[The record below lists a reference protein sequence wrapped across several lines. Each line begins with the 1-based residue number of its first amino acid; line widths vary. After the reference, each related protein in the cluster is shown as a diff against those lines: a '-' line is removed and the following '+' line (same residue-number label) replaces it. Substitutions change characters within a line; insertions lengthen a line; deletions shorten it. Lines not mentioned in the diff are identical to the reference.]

1 MNNSILLVA
10 EIAQAHDGSLG
21 IAHSYVDALSSTGI
35 NAIKFQTH
43 IAEAESS
50 IHEPFRIKFS
60 YEDNTRFDYWKRMEF
75 TPEQWQGL
83 KEHCEQVGLEFISSP
98 FSIAAVELLENIG
111 VKRYKIGSGEVANLL
126 LLEKVANTGKPV
138 ILSSGMSSLA
148 ELTTAFDLLCSFG
161 SSVTI
166 MQCTTAY
173 PTKPNQW
180 GLNVIQEL
188 RDQFQVP
195 IGFSDH
201 SGDIYACLSAAT
213 LGASVIEFHSVFD
226 KKMFGPD
233 AIASL
238 TINQIE
244 LLVKGIR
251 EIEQALANP
260 ILKDDNAT
268 DSDVKIMF
276 GKSLAVN
283 RSLQKGHQITVNDL
297 ESKKPS
303 KQGISASEF
312 KQILGKKIS
321 RDLTAYSFLK
331 YEDLE

>member
-1 MNNSILLVA
+1 VNNSILLVA

-21 IAHSYVDALSSTGI
+21 IAHSYIDALSSTGI

-50 IHEPFRIKFS
+50 IYEPFRIKFS
-60 YEDNTRFDYWKRMEF
+60 YEDTSRFDYWKRMEF

-98 FSIAAVELLENIG
+98 FSIAAVELLEKIG
-111 VKRYKIGSGEVANLL
+111 VKRYKIGSGEVTNLL

-148 ELTTAFDLLCSFG
+148 ELTAAYDHLRSFG
-161 SSVTI
+161 SSITI

-180 GLNVIQEL
+180 GLNLIQDL

-213 LGASVIEFHSVFD
+213 LGASAIEFHAVFD

-251 EIEQALANP
+251 DIEQALAHP
-260 ILKDDNAT
+260 ILKDDNAA
-268 DSDVKIMF
+268 DSDLKIMF
-276 GKSLAVN
+276 GKSLAIN
-283 RSLQKGHQITVNDL
+283 KSLQQGHQITLNDL
-297 ESKKPS
+297 ESKKPA
-303 KQGISASEF
+303 KQGISASDF